1 MRGLLLKFLL
11 TCLLLNAGN
20 AFAVNTYAVLFD
32 TAEFKCLVKN
42 IYYEARGQSIVGQEA
57 VALVTINRA
66 KHPSYPSSICA
77 AVYQKH
83 QFSWTSN
90 RNLVVT
96 DRAAWKRAEN
106 VAYQVLLGTHSL
118 GQFKALNFH
127 ATHVNPG
134 WGKPR
139 VAKIGNHIFY

>member
-1 MRGLLLKFLL
+1 L
-11 TCLLLNAGN
+11 TCLLLNVGN

-42 IYYEARGQSIVGQEA
+42 IYYEARGEPVKGQEA

-66 KHPSYPSSICA
+66 KHPDYPSSICA
-77 AVYQKH
+77 TVYQKY
-83 QFSWTSN
+83 QFSWTAN
-90 RNLVVT
+90 RTLSIK
-96 DRAAWKRAEN
+96 DREAWKRAEN
-106 VAYQVLLGTHSL
+106 VAYHVLLGTHSL

-127 ATHVNPG
+127 ATYVNPG